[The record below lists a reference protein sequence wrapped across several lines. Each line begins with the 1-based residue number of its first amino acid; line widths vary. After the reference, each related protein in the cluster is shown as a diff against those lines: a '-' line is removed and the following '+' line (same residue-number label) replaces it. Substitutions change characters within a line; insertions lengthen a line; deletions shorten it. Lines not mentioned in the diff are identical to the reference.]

1 MTQQVLLGSIFIKL
15 HHIALKCLLGVEV
28 ALVVTQA
35 LELAAVVAQ
44 QPELWW

>member
-1 MTQQVLLGSIFIKL
+1 MELQ
-15 HHIALKCLLGVEV
+15 HIPLKCLLGVEV

-35 LELAAVVAQ
+35 LELAVVAAR